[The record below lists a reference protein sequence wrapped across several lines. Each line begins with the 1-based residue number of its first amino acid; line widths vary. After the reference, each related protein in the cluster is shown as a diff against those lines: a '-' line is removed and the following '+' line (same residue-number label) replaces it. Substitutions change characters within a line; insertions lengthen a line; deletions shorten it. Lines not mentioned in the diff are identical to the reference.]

1 VLTLTNNYPN
11 DTYLGKKKTGKTWIT
26 VGASSSD
33 YGDNLAAPFSNYNK
47 KYVDVFAPGQNIY
60 ATFPDD
66 EYSAISGTSM
76 AAPMVAGI
84 AALLRSYFPD
94 LKATQVKEII
104 EDSALP
110 VSLVVVK
117 PGSEETISFADL
129 SATGGLANAYTAVKL
144 AEQTKG
150 KKKKKKAKT
159 FRVEPYDFKLPANVA
174 EVAEKIAAGD
184 NVLEGQQGADSIVEL
199 AQSMKDAGKPEDEII
214 STIKSVLEG
223 NVVNVRLNEATQT
236 IDRVSSRKE
245 AEKILG
251 TKNVKYDVA
260 IPGPL
265 GGTVFDLNGKTVAV
279 WFEEDEELACGLI
292 RLDEDVPTAVR
303 RNLS

>member
-1 VLTLTNNYPN
+1 MKTFNTFREEVASTN
-11 DTYLGKKKTGKTWIT
+11 TTGIQGRN
-26 VGASSSD
+26 VP
-33 YGDNLAAPFSNYNK
+33 LA
-47 KYVDVFAPGQNIY
+47 
-60 ATFPDD
+60 
-66 EYSAISGTSM
+66 
-76 AAPMVAGI
+76 
-84 AALLRSYFPD
+84 
-94 LKATQVKEII
+94 
-104 EDSALP
+104 
-110 VSLVVVK
+110 
-117 PGSEETISFADL
+117 
-129 SATGGLANAYTAVKL
+129 
-144 AEQTKG
+144 KG

-279 WFEEDEELACGLI
+279 WFEEDEELLVL
-292 RLDEDVPTAVR
+292 R
-303 RNLS
+303 